1 MRAFSFYHNALLKSI
16 VTPPLDCGQS
26 RGGFFMPKKGFK
38 MDKYLELVNS
48 FVFDEVDNF
57 LVKSEKDLEGIRY
70 RLNTVLD
77 DADLIQTWLKMIKN
91 LLPERDKD
99 TGKTI
104 EQIDIQCGRVRESMH
119 SVFKGIAFAHDSLQ
133 NLVELAPEPQRLKK
147 MAKQVLNER

>member
-1 MRAFSFYHNALLKSI
+1 
-16 VTPPLDCGQS
+16 
-26 RGGFFMPKKGFK
+26 
-38 MDKYLELVNS
+38 MDKHLELVNS
-48 FVFDEVDNF
+48 FVFDEVDHF
-57 LVKSEKDLEGIRY
+57 LLKSQKDIDGIRY

-77 DADLIQTWLKMIKN
+77 DADMIQTRLKMIKN

-133 NLVELAPEPQRLKK
+133 NLVELAPQPQRLKK
-147 MAKQVLNER
+147 MAKQIMNDK

>member
-1 MRAFSFYHNALLKSI
+1 VGSLAGVFS
-16 VTPPLDCGQS
+16 C
-26 RGGFFMPKKGFK
+26 PKKDK
-38 MDKYLELVNS
+38 QMDKYLELVDS

-57 LVKSEKDLEGIRY
+57 LVKSEKDIEGIRY

-77 DADLIQTWLKMIKN
+77 DADLIQTRLKMIKN

-133 NLVELAPEPQRLKK
+133 NLVSLAPEPQRLKK

>member
-1 MRAFSFYHNALLKSI
+1 MRAFSFYHNVLILST
-16 VTPPLDCGQS
+16 VTPLLGCGQPS
-26 RGGFFMPKKGFK
+26 GGFLLPKKGTE
-38 MDKYLELVNS
+38 MDKYLELVDS

-57 LVKSEKDLEGIRY
+57 LVKSQKDIDGIRY

-77 DADLIQTWLKMIKN
+77 DADLIQTRLKMIKN

-147 MAKQVLNER
+147 MAKQVLNDK

>member
-1 MRAFSFYHNALLKSI
+1 
-16 VTPPLDCGQS
+16 
-26 RGGFFMPKKGFK
+26 MPKKGFK

-48 FVFDEVDNF
+48 FVFDEVDSF
-57 LVKSEKDLEGIRY
+57 LIKSEKDIEGIRY

-77 DADLIQTWLKMIKN
+77 DADMIQTRLKMIKN

-99 TGKTI
+99 CAKTI

-133 NLVELAPEPQRLKK
+133 NLVELAPHPQRLKK